1 MSHSWSLYVIV
12 ITVVNLIG
20 LAWLLLATAR
30 KRRDGRSDNDTTG
43 HVWDGDLTEL
53 NKPLPRWWLG
63 MFILTMLFA
72 VGYLVLYPG
81 FGNMRGTLGWSS
93 DNELAAQV
101 ADSTARQEARLA
113 TFRGQSLEQLTRDG
127 EALKTGHNVFVN
139 NCAVCH
145 GSDARGAKGFP
156 DLTDHDWLYGGDAE
170 TVLTSVRNGR
180 TGAMPA
186 LAATL
191 PDGGVAQ
198 VANYVR
204 SLSGLPHDNLQ
215 ASAGQPKFE
224 MICAACHGKDGKGNP
239 ALGAPNLSD
248 EVWLYGGTQ
257 KAIEETITYGRNGKM
272 PSWASLLGP
281 DRTRLV
287 AAWVLAQSAT
297 TAAATKPKD
306 AAVPGEG
313 GGAP

>member
-1 MSHSWSLYVIV
+1 
-12 ITVVNLIG
+12 
-20 LAWLLLATAR
+20 
-30 KRRDGRSDNDTTG
+30 
-43 HVWDGDLTEL
+43 
-53 NKPLPRWWLG
+53 
-63 MFILTMLFA
+63 MFILTLLFA

-81 FGNMRGTLGWSS
+81 LGNVRGTLGWSS
-93 DNELAAQV
+93 DAELAAQV

-113 TFRGQSLEQLTRDG
+113 TFRGQSLEQLVRDG

-180 TGAMPA
+180 SGTMPA
-186 LAATL
+186 LATTL
-191 PDGGVAQ
+191 PDGGVTQ
-198 VANYVR
+198 VAHYVR
-204 SLSGLPHDNLQ
+204 SLSGLPHDNLL
-215 ASAGQPKFE
+215 ADAGKPKFE

-257 KAIEETITYGRNGKM
+257 KAIEETINYGRNGKM
-272 PSWASLLGP
+272 PAWATLLGP

-287 AAWVLAQSAT
+287 AAWVLAQSS
-297 TAAATKPKD
+297 AATPV
-306 AAVPGEG
+306 ANARESAPAQG